1 MSLGENLQR
10 LRKEKGLSQ
19 EEVARRL
26 YVSRQSVSKWELD
39 QSEPGVAYLKSLAE
53 LYGVT
58 LDELAGVSPPPPIS
72 PPTEASPEE
81 TVPDSED
88 ETYQAAFYWVVL
100 GVRTAAFLAENL
112 LFTWP
117 YLGRLDLPFDWMLM
131 LVGLANRRWGI
142 WMSIVVLFLVNIG
155 FSLIRL
161 LTMTVPAWGI
171 YGLLLNGLGLYVFYR
186 PEIKGYFH
194 KD

>member
-58 LDELAGVSPPPPIS
+58 LDELAGRTAPPPIS
-72 PPTEASPEE
+72 PPTETSPEA
-81 TVPDSED
+81 TTDDDVED
-88 ETYQAAFYWVVL
+88 HTSFYWIVFVA
-100 GVRTAAFLAENL
+100 RTVIALLENL
-112 LFTWP
+112 LFT
-117 YLGRLDLPFDWMLM
+117 LPTGSLHFPLAWLSM
-131 LVGLANRRWGI
+131 LVGVFIQKEPVWWITLVCLGLDL
-142 WMSIVVLFLVNIG
+142 VVSVIHLVTEPVLG
-155 FSLIRL
+155 
-161 LTMTVPAWGI
+161 VV
-171 YGLLLNGLGLYVFYR
+171 GLLLSGIFLFIFTREQVKSF
-186 PEIKGYFH
+186 FH
-194 KD
+194 VPQF

>member
-19 EEVARRL
+19 EEVAQRL

-39 QSEPGVAYLKSLAE
+39 QAEPGVESLKALAA

-58 LDELAGVSPPPPIS
+58 LDALAGAAPPPP
-72 PPTEASPEE
+72 PEE
-81 TVPDSED
+81 E
-88 ETYQAAFYWVVL
+88 AAPEEPAADPEKDTELLAVYLVVL

-112 LFTWP
+112 LFTLP
-117 YLGRLDLPFDWMLM
+117 YLRRLDLPFDWLLM
-131 LVGLANRRWGI
+131 LVGLANRRWGV
-142 WMSIVVLFLVNIG
+142 WMSIVILFLVNIA

-161 LTMTVPAWGI
+161 LTTAAPAWGI
-171 YGLLLNGLGLYVFYR
+171 YGLLLNCLGLYVFYR